1 MDATRPRAVSYLLTG
16 KAPQWRPFGHIGC
29 ENALSDALRQPTSET
44 CSSAQ
49 FRASRFIALSPR
61 TIRITRGYKSSA
73 DKRYAIVKWLRANV
87 DFAFRAA
94 FPAARAVSL
103 PISIIPQEQGKVY
116 YFLQDFIFFH
126 KILLLSAPHRFTVF
140 SSDWARSSPVRE
152 EMRLIVGKRECTDK
166 RDTPQASLAPCRSYP
181 CKTKKPFLSE

>member
-29 ENALSDALRQPTSET
+29 ENALSDALRQATSET

-49 FRASRFIALSPR
+49 FRASRFIALSLR

-87 DFAFRAA
+87 DVSFQAV
-94 FPAARAVSL
+94 FPAVRAVSL
-103 PISIIPQEQGKVY
+103 LIFIIPQGNRKVY

-126 KILLLSAPHRFTVF
+126 KILLLPDLHRFPKF
-140 SSDWARSSPVRE
+140 ASD
-152 EMRLIVGKRECTDK
+152 LGQI
-166 RDTPQASLAPCRSYP
+166 QAP
-181 CKTKKPFLSE
+181 